1 MVVKKRLYNFNIY
14 CKDYL
19 FNNFKF
25 QIDND
30 DEDFGQSSF
39 EIGYKFCKD
48 YSFFYC
54 KRLVQFSKKQYE
66 FVFRCMRMINFFK
79 LISKFNLIL
88 F

>member
-14 CKDYL
+14 CNDYL

-39 EIGYKFCKD
+39 EI
-48 YSFFYC
+48 
-54 KRLVQFSKKQYE
+54 
-66 FVFRCMRMINFFK
+66 
-79 LISKFNLIL
+79 
-88 F
+88 